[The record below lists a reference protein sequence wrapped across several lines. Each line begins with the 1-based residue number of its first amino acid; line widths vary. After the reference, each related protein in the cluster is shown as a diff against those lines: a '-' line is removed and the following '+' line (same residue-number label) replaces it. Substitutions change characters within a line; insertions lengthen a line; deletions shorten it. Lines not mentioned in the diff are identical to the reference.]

1 MSGTDVV
8 DAPRDERRG
17 RRTRLAFRLAAA
29 PFAALT
35 AFFGAQF
42 AAGLA
47 AREVRT
53 GLLLYIFFT
62 AAAAIGLALVRA
74 WGRAFGLIVAI
85 GNAGL
90 GALSLLAV
98 ILSGDGRALGPAA
111 LTVVSIVLAYT
122 LTLRVFTL
130 PGER

>member
-1 MSGTDVV
+1 LSGTDVV
-8 DAPRDERRG
+8 DAPRDERRA

-42 AAGLA
+42 TAGLA